1 MIQANC
7 RSRFTAEDFSYIVRT
22 LSKTSPSS
30 GGENEVSLVEL
41 LTDHETRDSILDH
54 DRLRDAVL
62 SGTDNLTISPHLYFY
77 ILTRAVLKDTASS
90 AHSGHGALDDRA
102 LADYVASLLA
112 AFSQSS
118 QMDSPAGGGITYL
131 SDLLLAL
138 RQANDHQTFQIRA
151 HVGNYS
157 LFISGILHEN
167 VRRRCERGAPDV
179 SFYEEMG
186 SSSYK
191 AAAEHTLAR
200 RCQLTPIYRHLA
212 DRFHDVR
219 LALNRM
225 ADQLINLGDDAHLP
239 LIRS

>member
-22 LSKTSPSS
+22 LAKS
-30 GGENEVSLVEL
+30 GQSAKSEISLVEL
-41 LTDHETRDSILDH
+41 LTDQEARDCILDH
-54 DRLRDAVL
+54 DRLRDSIL
-62 SGTDNLTISPHLYFY
+62 SGVENLSISPHLYFY
-77 ILTRAVLKDTASS
+77 VLTRAVLKDTAL
-90 AHSGHGALDDRA
+90 GDRA

-112 AFSQSS
+112 AFSHSS
-118 QMDSPAGGGITYL
+118 QMESPTGGGVTYL
-131 SDLLLAL
+131 SDLMLAL

-191 AAAEHTLAR
+191 AAAEHRVAR
-200 RCQLTPIYRHLA
+200 HCDLTPIYRDLA
-212 DRFHDVR
+212 ARFHDVR
-219 LALNRM
+219 LALNRL
-225 ADQLINLGDDAHLP
+225 ADQFINLGDDTHLP
-239 LIRS
+239 LIQL